1 MKVLE
6 KLQEVFDEVFMDVQS
21 LTVDTTADDIEEWD
35 SLTNV
40 ALIVTIEK
48 KFGIQ
53 FATGEV
59 ESLKNVGDLCSSIES
74 KIA

>member
-48 KFGIQ
+48 KFGIE